1 MFGTKNILMGLQVLA
16 VGVSATGA
24 FALEKKP
31 VLSLEAAEAIANA
44 CLAHQSA
51 TKYAPINVVVVDDG
65 GNVILSKRQD
75 GSCKACGDIAE
86 NKARTSALYNA
97 PTRLFETLSFGE
109 KKDGVAAGLPGA
121 AFVPGLVSFPGG
133 LPLVADSMP
142 IGGVGVS
149 GASGDEDES
158 CAKAGADALEA
169 LLKQ

>member
-1 MFGTKNILMGLQVLA
+1 MLPTKNHIAGLLVLA
-16 VGVSATGA
+16 FAVSASGA
-24 FALEKKP
+24 IALEKKS

-44 CLAHQSA
+44 CLAHQVT
-51 TKYAPINVVVVDDG
+51 TKYAPVNVVVVDDG
-65 GNVILSKRQD
+65 GNIIVSKRQD

-121 AFVPGLVSFPGG
+121 AFVPGLVAFPGG
-133 LPLVADSMP
+133 LPLTADSMP

-169 LLKQ
+169 FLKK